1 MSMRACVRVPGHP
14 QTHSIP
20 HLMISDDVR
29 CAQRATTGM
38 RMLTAMGAYILICRH
53 IRLNVRATYA
63 QAPAQATGR
72 SIATTNAPLR
82 TRSAAPRGVCRA
94 GRGNSAV
101 AFRGIAQ
108 DGRRRDERRRAG
120 RGNCF
125 CFYRGITR
133 AECRRASEFWT
144 ERHPVLIFH
153 DALWSPQQRLVTCL

>member
-1 MSMRACVRVPGHP
+1 MYLQCFGSVSGRSFVSEHACVRVPGHP

-72 SIATTNAPLR
+72 VSIATTNAPLR
-82 TRSAAPRGVCRA
+82 TRSAAPRGGCRA
-94 GRGNSAV
+94 GRGNSAL

-108 DGRRRDERRRAG
+108 DEQRQDERRRAG
-120 RGNCF
+120 RSNCS
-125 CFYRGITR
+125 RNHSRKSAAGRQNSGLSDTQ
-133 AECRRASEFWT
+133 S
-144 ERHPVLIFH
+144 
-153 DALWSPQQRLVTCL
+153 